1 MAGDPVQLVEPGHG
15 AGVEAVGEDLDVF
28 WVGAVL
34 LGRVE
39 GLRLLVTKKPMPRSI
54 HQVRAATHLA

>member
-1 MAGDPVQLVEPGHG
+1 MGPALRPPVRIWT
-15 AGVEAVGEDLDVF
+15 VF